1 MSGGN
6 QQKVVI
12 AREVSRDPSVLVA
25 AQPTRGLDVGAIEFV
40 HRRLVEQRD
49 AGKAVLLVSLEL
61 EEILSLSDRI
71 LVLYEGRIVAEFPPD
86 VSEEELGIAMTGGTT
101 RGGSVSEGDA
111 PTGSAPTPQ
120 APLESDPEA
129 YAPIGRRASSR
140 STSAPAGSS
149 RRCSPPS
156 SRSWWAESSC
166 SRPVTTRCART
177 RRSSKAPGSTGSS
190 TSATTTSI
198 SPFTNHHIWFWWD
211 TNTNHT
217 AAYNLTQTLLTTT
230 PLILTGLAVAF
241 AFRCGLFN
249 IGGQGQYLIGAIVGV
264 YVGSRFTDMAHLPH
278 VIFGLTAA
286 ALAGALWGSIAGFL
300 KATVGAHEV
309 ITTIMLNWIAYWGGS
324 YLFGR
329 GGPLQN
335 HVNQAVPISD
345 DVAPGAKLAAIW
357 GNPHLQALHSG
368 IFIALGALVVF
379 YIILNRTTLGY
390 EVRAVGF
397 NPEAARYGG
406 ISVARNFIIAMA
418 ISGLFA
424 GLAGGIDILGWQFRL
439 GVLDVQVSN
448 IGFIGIAV
456 ALLGRNTAVGVGL
469 AALLFG
475 GLLTG
480 TSTRSLDPQIFPPA
494 ARRESHPDDPG
505 PRAALRRR
513 GRADPLHLAGAQE
526 GPHARTAAAQPTRPH
541 ERDGVRRTRPGE
553 AGPAT

>member
-1 MSGGN
+1 MS
-6 QQKVVI
+6 V
-12 AREVSRDPSVLVA
+12 
-25 AQPTRGLDVGAIEFV
+25 
-40 HRRLVEQRD
+40 
-49 AGKAVLLVSLEL
+49 
-61 EEILSLSDRI
+61 
-71 LVLYEGRIVAEFPPD
+71 PPD
-86 VSEEELGIAMTGGTT
+86 DLEGAGASTVASRMSTYLCGGGIIAPFITLMFAFLVGGLVVLITGHDPIATYKAIFEGT
-101 RGGSVSEGDA
+101 G
-111 PTGSAPTPQ
+111 
-120 APLESDPEA
+120 LN
-129 YAPIGRRASSR
+129 YFL
-140 STSAPAGSS
+140 
-149 RRCSPPS
+149 
-156 SRSWWAESSC
+156 
-166 SRPVTTRCART
+166 
-177 RRSSKAPGSTGSS
+177 PGSDKD
-190 TSATTTSI
+190 I
-198 SPFTNHHIWFWWD
+198 
-211 TNTNHT
+211 
-217 AAYNLTQTLLTTT
+217 AALNLQQTLIQTT

-249 IGGQGQYLIGAIVGV
+249 IGGQGQYL
-264 YVGSRFTDMAHLPH
+264 VGSYFAVWVGSSFTNLNPFLH
-278 VIFGLTAA
+278 VTVCLTAA

-335 HVNQAVPISD
+335 HVNKAVPISD
-345 DVAPGAKLAAIW
+345 DVVPGAKLAAIW

-368 IFIALGALVVF
+368 IFVALGALVVF

-424 GLAGGIDILGWQFRL
+424 GLAGGLDILGWQFRL

-480 TSTRSLDPQIFPPA
+480 
-494 ARRESHPDDPG
+494 
-505 PRAALRRR
+505 
-513 GRADPLHLAGAQE
+513 
-526 GPHARTAAAQPTRPH
+526 
-541 ERDGVRRTRPGE
+541 
-553 AGPAT
+553 